1 MTGSQA
7 SARVGYQ
14 KKRKVEKMIEVCE
27 KCVGAMGE
35 ENQTIAMIRD
45 GSYIDQE
52 QDRPSTA
59 TPTFGILHSEGRSK
73 KSRLGRV
80 GAHTVKGNPPQSIS
94 QGCHV

>member
-7 SARVGYQ
+7 SVRVGYQ
-14 KKRKVEKMIEVCE
+14 KKRKVEKMIDICK
-27 KCVGAMGE
+27 KCVGGMRK
-35 ENQTIAMIRD
+35 ENQTTAMIRD

-59 TPTFGILHSEGRSK
+59 TPTFGILHSEGRCSE
-73 KSRLGRV
+73 SRLGRV
-80 GAHTVKGNPPQSIS
+80 GAHTVIGKPPQSIS